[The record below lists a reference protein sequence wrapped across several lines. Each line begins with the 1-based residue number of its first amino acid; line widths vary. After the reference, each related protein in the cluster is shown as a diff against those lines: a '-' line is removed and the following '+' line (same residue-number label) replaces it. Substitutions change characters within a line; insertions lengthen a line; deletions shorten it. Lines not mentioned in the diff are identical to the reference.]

1 MTAASSWRRLAV
13 AAALLTSLLVVPT
26 GRVAACDCAVTPL
39 GEAVAAA
46 DVAVVG
52 TLVSQV
58 GPAPREDGQP
68 VEHMWTWAV
77 ERSRDPIE
85 QGELTILAW
94 MDDGANC
101 GVSFGTNERWLI
113 VAHLDGGH
121 LRTNGCLPNRRLGG
135 DDPDVEAVV
144 EAMIP
149 TSESATPAAP
159 EAFTLPP
166 QVIPIVLGVG
176 AIGLVSLW
184 AFRRERAR

>member
-1 MTAASSWRRLAV
+1 
-13 AAALLTSLLVVPT
+13 LLVVPT
-26 GRVAACDCAVTPL
+26 GRVAACDCALTAL

-58 GPAPREDGQP
+58 GPAPRQDGQP

-101 GVSFGTNERWLI
+101 GVSFGTNERWLV
-113 VAHLDGGH
+113 VAHLEGGH
-121 LRTNGCLPNRRLGG
+121 LRTNGCLPNRRLVG
-135 DDPDVEAVV
+135 DDPEVEAVV

-149 TSESATPAAP
+149 TSESATPGTP
-159 EAFTLPP
+159 DAFSLPP
-166 QVIPIVLGVG
+166 QVIPIVLGAG
-176 AIGLVSLW
+176 AIGVVSLW